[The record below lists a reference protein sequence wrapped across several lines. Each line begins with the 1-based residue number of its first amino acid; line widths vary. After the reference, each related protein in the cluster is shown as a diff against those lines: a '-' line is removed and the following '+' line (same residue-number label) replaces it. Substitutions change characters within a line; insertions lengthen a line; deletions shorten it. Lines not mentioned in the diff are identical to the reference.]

1 MRCTVVDGWGH
12 SQSGLAGP
20 CGGGAMNSHGGLMLV
35 APHASSGARGWGG
48 EISYR
53 WLFFDGVPIIEGH
66 SLRFRMM

>member
-35 APHASSGARGWGG
+35 APHASSGPRWQGV
-48 EISYR
+48 EISGR
-53 WLFFDGVPIIEGH
+53 CPFFLAILPYKIENVC
-66 SLRFRMM
+66 FRT